1 MSKQQSLTALAR
13 RSPLSFCGWRALT
26 LPLGSDAIMWRHC
39 LCPLPPGSQ
48 SNPLVSLIHCER
60 LYAGDRTTA
69 QLLTAAA
76 CCQGQGFTSSTQTRP
91 PEQPDLSAGSGDL
104 ETERA
109 SLPHL
114 WLCRALQAGP
124 RHGFFGR
131 QNSDLRNAGAPHP
144 CLSHLLPPEISRVP
158 PCKSE

>member
-26 LPLGSDAIMWRHC
+26 LPLGSDAIMWRPC

-114 WLCRALQAGP
+114 WLFRALQAGP

-131 QNSDLRNAGAPHP
+131 QNSDLRNGLWDAVSFSNAIQPD
-144 CLSHLLPPEISRVP
+144 EDRWKDV
-158 PCKSE
+158 